1 MVAYTQP
8 ANPTRYA
15 QNHRVLKTLKYKAPA
30 KLNLFL
36 HITKRR
42 PDAYHEL
49 QTLFQLI
56 DYYDELH
63 FDLRTDSE
71 INLSSNVDIPIQ
83 NNLVFK
89 AARLLQQQCNK
100 SKGVDIYL
108 HKHIPISMGL
118 GGGSSDAA
126 TTLRVLNQLWDCQLN
141 GEQLMAY
148 GRELGA
154 DVPLFINGR
163 SAWGEGIGDI
173 LQAVE
178 LPSHWYTVFISPHQ
192 IDTRTM
198 FEYPELKRDCVKVSM
213 EDYLAG
219 RTTNVFEAVIRNNYP
234 QISEDMDWLN
244 SHQTAYLSGSGG
256 AFFAICETEQQ
267 ASALSKECPEHLQ
280 SFVASGINV
289 SPLINELG
297 DIW

>member
-1 MVAYTQP
+1 MATYTHPTNP
-8 ANPTRYA
+8 AKYN
-15 QNHRVLKTLKYKAPA
+15 QNLCVLKALKYKAPA

-56 DYYDELH
+56 DYCDELR
-63 FDLRTDSE
+63 FELRTDNE
-71 INLSSNVDIPIQ
+71 INLTSNVDIPIQ

-89 AARLLQQQCNK
+89 ATRLLQPHCNK
-100 SKGVDIYL
+100 PQGVDIYL
-108 HKHIPISMGL
+108 HKRIAIGMGL

-126 TTLRVLNQLWDCQLN
+126 TTLRVLNQLWDCQLD

-173 LQAVE
+173 LQAVD
-178 LPSHWYTVFISPHQ
+178 LPSHWYTVFIPPHQ

-198 FEYPELKRDCVKVSM
+198 FEYPELKRDCAKVSM

-219 RTTNVFEAVIRNNYP
+219 RTTNVFEAVIRNKYP
-234 QISEDMDWLN
+234 QINKSMDWLS

-267 ASALSKECPEHLQ
+267 AIALSQACPEHLE